1 MKTLGEKIRELRE
14 LRDLS
19 LRELANKLKL
29 SAAFLSDIE
38 LGRRNPSDKVLLDLA
53 RELGVSIEELR
64 TYDPRPLIDDIKR
77 ITNSEPMYGL
87 AFRKVVDEVF
97 KNKKSPEEIM
107 KLLDHKSKKKK

>member
-14 LRDLS
+14 EKDLS

-38 LGRRNPSDKVLLDLA
+38 LGRRNPSDKVLFDLA
-53 RELGVSIEELR
+53 RELNIAFDELR

-77 ITNSEPMYGL
+77 ITNSEPMFGL
-87 AFRKVVDEVF
+87 AFRKVIDEVV
-97 KNKKSPEEIM
+97 KNKISPEEIM
-107 KLLDHKSKKKK
+107 KFADKKSKKK